1 MKTARPLVAAVAAA
15 CLTFGPGCLT
25 LTPVGPLAKTLFP
38 PPAAGNPEPG
48 VTVATAADASSR
60 PMLAPAPPPPPPT
73 LLVTP
78 GEASAANHQ
87 DVARRLVQ
95 EMEIDRKAIDSM
107 PSYAEVSVVG
117 ESR

>member
-1 MKTARPLVAAVAAA
+1 MKTARPLMAAAAAA

-38 PPAAGNPEPG
+38 PPSAAAPEPG
-48 VTVATAADASSR
+48 VTVTAAADAGSR

-95 EMEIDRKAIDSM
+95 EMDIDRKAAEAM

-117 ESR
+117 GSR